1 MLGFDG
7 LVVGGVGAAD
17 VRVDIEDAEDAEG
30 QDVEDD
36 PSDEGEVK
44 DEQFPLVAL
53 HHFPGSLDGVHDAD
67 AGVVRQ
73 DVGDHVEAVADDDAG
88 DDEAEET
95 EGVEQR
101 SQEHGEDVVPVL
113 RNEASVELV
122 EFCLLVKVLLEE
134 VPAADFQRSQQEQ
147 SKQEGYAACGAQSGG
162 IDRLF
167 QTVTAGFEKFINIDR
182 PRDADA
188 EGAKGDHQQDA
199 DEDRFP
205 VVCFEGRFA
214 AGFQFRADHND
225 FSFPLAGAM
234 YTNCMVYY
242 VSHYTCIIVHRQPF
256 EQLQIG
262 YKTRSIH
269 NKLSVCTFVNNSVHT
284 LPYIQY
290 YKSEKRT
297 FFKKSPKK

>member
-1 MLGFDG
+1 M
-7 LVVGGVGAAD
+7 
-17 VRVDIEDAEDAEG
+17 
-30 QDVEDD
+30 
-36 PSDEGEVK
+36 
-44 DEQFPLVAL
+44 
-53 HHFPGSLDGVHDAD
+53 
-67 AGVVRQ
+67 
-73 DVGDHVEAVADDDAG
+73 
-88 DDEAEET
+88 
-95 EGVEQR
+95 
-101 SQEHGEDVVPVL
+101 
-113 RNEASVELV
+113 
-122 EFCLLVKVLLEE
+122 KVLLEE

-167 QTVTAGFEKFINIDR
+167 QTVTAGFGRGGLLVIQKE
-182 PRDADA
+182 A
-188 EGAKGDHQQDA
+188 EVLVHVGRVKVFVREGVDVFHVDGLGLGGDHQQDA

-297 FFKKSPKK
+297 FFKKSPKKNKKLFVL